1 VLTHS
6 SQNPQ
11 HQRFLEQIMAA
22 LRERFAP
29 LNRHYE
35 GAWTDS
41 FAHMRC
47 WHQHPTL
54 LDAAKCA
61 SAQRIPGWYVFCVGS
76 DSPRELNDAEDEQ
89 VRAFRF
95 GTH

>member
-1 VLTHS
+1 MATL
-6 SQNPQ
+6 SQT
-11 HQRFLEQIMAA
+11 LLVDIMEY
-22 LRERFAP
+22 LRRKFAP

-41 FAHMRC
+41 FTHFRC
-47 WHQHPTL
+47 WHAHASL

-61 SAQRIPGWYVFCVGS
+61 ESQGLPGWYCFAVEF
-76 DSPRELNDAEDEQ
+76 DSPRELTDGEDEQ

-95 GTH
+95 GTR